1 MDAVMKGDIVFQN
14 ATDLP
19 QVKQVV
25 RKEISNVLAEAVA
38 DAKILAP
45 NR

>member
-1 MDAVMKGDIVFQN
+1 MDAVMKGDIVFQK
-14 ATDLP
+14 ATDMP
-19 QVKQVV
+19 MVKATV

-45 NR
+45 TR